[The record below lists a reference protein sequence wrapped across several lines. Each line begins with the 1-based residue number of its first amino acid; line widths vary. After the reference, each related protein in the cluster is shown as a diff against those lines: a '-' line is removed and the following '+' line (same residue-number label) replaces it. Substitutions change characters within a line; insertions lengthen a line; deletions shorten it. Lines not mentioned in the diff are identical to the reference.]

1 MLIPHECHKPDFQV
15 GGPVV
20 KSSWLPISMVAAP
33 RQSFGTKH
41 HEEKAHKRKRRFRY
55 LCDDESNLS
64 EEAQSSDSRSP
75 EFATLLNALAESY
88 G

>member
-1 MLIPHECHKPDFQV
+1 MLIPHECHKPDFQL

-20 KSSWLPISMVAAP
+20 NMAWLPVSVVAAP

-55 LCDDESNLS
+55 LCDDESDLS
-64 EEAQSSDSRSP
+64 EEAQSSESHTP
-75 EFATLLNALAESY
+75 EFAALLSGLAESY